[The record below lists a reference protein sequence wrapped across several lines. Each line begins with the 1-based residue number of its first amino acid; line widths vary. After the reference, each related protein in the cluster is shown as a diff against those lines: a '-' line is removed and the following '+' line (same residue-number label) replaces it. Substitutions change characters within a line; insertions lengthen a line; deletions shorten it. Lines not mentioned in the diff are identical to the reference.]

1 MLGRE
6 DAVRQLLAYSIL
18 RPQNMDVETGLDDG
32 DEQFEQ
38 VAQELWRQCR
48 RIERQYVDQM
58 QEEARQNIPL
68 AERYG

>member
-1 MLGRE
+1 
-6 DAVRQLLAYSIL
+6 
-18 RPQNMDVETGLDDG
+18 MDVETGLDDG